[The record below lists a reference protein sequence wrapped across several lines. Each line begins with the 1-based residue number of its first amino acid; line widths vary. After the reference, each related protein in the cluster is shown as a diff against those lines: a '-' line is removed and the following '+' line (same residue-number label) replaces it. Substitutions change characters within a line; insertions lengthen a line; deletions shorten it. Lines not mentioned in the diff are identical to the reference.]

1 MTLEFEVLFY
11 VVLFVS
17 ILLILTLIFQQRKL
31 SLVKEEMFHLTNKNT
46 TDNKEK
52 RLKKMSLSLEQERVD
67 LEKKLLQQIADLK
80 LENEKTLNDLKEEN
94 RKIINSE
101 YKKGFDDA
109 VQQSAIDVQ
118 ITPIKRIE
126 KDKGYFTSKNIINL
140 GYSYQLFNR
149 GIPCLEP
156 HEVIVESISSKKL
169 NEENIKI
176 AIEKIEAIIDRIPNP
191 SIQMVGSLKN
201 FRKNLKSDVL
211 KN

>member
-1 MTLEFEVLFY
+1 MTLEFEALFY

-31 SLVKEEMFHLTNKNT
+31 SLVKEEMFHLTNRNT

-67 LEKKLLQQIADLK
+67 LEKKLIQQIADLK
-80 LENEKTLNDLKEEN
+80 LENEKTLNDLKERN
-94 RKIINSE
+94 RIIINSE
-101 YKKGFDDA
+101 YNKGFDEG
-109 VQQSAIDVQ
+109 VKQSAIDVQ
-118 ITPIKRIE
+118 ITPIKRITDE
-126 KDKGYFTSKNIINL
+126 KGVFTNKKIINL
-140 GYSYQLFNR
+140 GYSYQLFSR

-156 HEVIVESISSKKL
+156 REVIVESISSKEL

-176 AIEKIEAIIDRIPNP
+176 AIEKIEDIIDRIPNP

-201 FRKNLKSDVL
+201 FKENLNKDVIKN
-211 KN
+211 